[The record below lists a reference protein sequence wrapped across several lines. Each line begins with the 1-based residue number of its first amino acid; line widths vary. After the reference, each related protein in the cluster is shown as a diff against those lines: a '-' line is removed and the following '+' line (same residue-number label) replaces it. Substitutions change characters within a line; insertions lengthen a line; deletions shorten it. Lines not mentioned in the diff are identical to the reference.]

1 MSPTLITAILVLAIF
16 FCVLYLIW
24 MLPVSWRVRQVI
36 QVLVVILGLVYLL
49 QHEALLRFW

>member
-1 MSPTLITAILVLAIF
+1 MSPTLITAILVVAIF

-24 MLPVSWRVRQVI
+24 MLPVTWRVRQII
-36 QVLVVILGLVYLL
+36 QVLAVILGLVYLL

>member
-24 MLPVSWRVRQVI
+24 MLPVSWRVRQII

-49 QHEALLRFW
+49 QHESLVRFW